1 LGGNLPE
8 ALALRS
14 LGDFFGTKQ
23 ADIPSFRG
31 ANLIR
36 DRQLLEAAKR
46 GAAFVVAGPA
56 AELSKEEIARARAFL
71 ELL

>member
-8 ALALRS
+8 ALALRG
-14 LGDFFGTKQ
+14 LGFFGTKQ

-46 GAAFVVAGPA
+46 EAAFVVAGPA
-56 AELSKEEIARARAFL
+56 AELSKEEIAR
-71 ELL
+71 

>member
-8 ALALRS
+8 ALALRG

-46 GAAFVVAGPA
+46 EAAFVVAGPA
-56 AELSKEEIARARAFL
+56 AELSKEEIAR
-71 ELL
+71 